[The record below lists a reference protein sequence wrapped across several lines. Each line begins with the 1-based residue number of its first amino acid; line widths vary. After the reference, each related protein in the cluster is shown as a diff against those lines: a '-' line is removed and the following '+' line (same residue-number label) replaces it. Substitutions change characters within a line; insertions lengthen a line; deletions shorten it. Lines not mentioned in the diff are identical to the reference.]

1 MWASSHARTLE
12 SKLFSSML
20 LDASRKA
27 SFSASVSLHRCLS
40 IASSRARLPDA
51 VVVVEVPCVEDACAG
66 CTAHDE
72 GCVALEITVFGRKI
86 LGSSLSRLRILNGK
100 PAADNAE
107 LDVASVEMLQNE

>member
-1 MWASSHARTLE
+1 
-12 SKLFSSML
+12 ML

-72 GCVALEITVFGRKI
+72 GCVALEITGFGRNF

-100 PAADNAE
+100 LAAGNAE
-107 LDVASVEMLQNE
+107 LGVASVEVLQNE